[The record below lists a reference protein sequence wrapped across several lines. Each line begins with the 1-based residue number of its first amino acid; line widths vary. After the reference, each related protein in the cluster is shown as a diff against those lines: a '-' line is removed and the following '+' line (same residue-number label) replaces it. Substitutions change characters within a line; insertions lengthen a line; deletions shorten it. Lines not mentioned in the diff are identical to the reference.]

1 MLNKTIKNL
10 ENELSPED
18 IKKISNI
25 YAEKFREFR
34 EIRFTSQAECAKH
47 FKVSQ
52 PTISNIENGSR
63 LPKLNLELQIKKDW
77 GLSLETVTNHVFN
90 GEVALDTTSM
100 KILDTLQAELPGL
113 SENGKD
119 SIFAS
124 LKHIINLDKGGSF
137 QFMEHSTALTSQF
150 RRYGWSFTMRQLLNH
165 MRDHLNALVP
175 YDRLV
180 ITRRHPNIP
189 GAYSESIVIS
199 THMVWWNHWDNK
211 ESINRTEGI
220 HSSELLKIFD
230 KNDAMGDQDL
240 ILTEINHHDETH
252 IYSNYNSSLWF
263 PVTMDQNEESLLIFT
278 RHKGHGYGDFSIQDY
293 NTIKN
298 LLNHWIPDHVHQFNP
313 GETNDLFGKV
323 V

>member
-1 MLNKTIKNL
+1 MVNKTIKNL
-10 ENELSPED
+10 ETDLSPED

-25 YAEKFREFR
+25 YAEKFKEFR
-34 EIRFTSQAECAKH
+34 EIRFTSQAECAKY

-77 GLSLETVTNHVFN
+77 GLSLETITNHVFN

-100 KILDTLQAELPGL
+100 KILDTLKGELPGL

-124 LKHIINLDKGGSF
+124 LKHIINLDKGGNF
-137 QFMEHSTALTSQF
+137 QFMEHSTALTTQF

-211 ESINRTEGI
+211 KSVNRTEGI

-230 KNDAMGDQDL
+230 TNDAMSEQDL
-240 ILTEINHHDETH
+240 ILTEINSQDEKS

-263 PVTMDQNEESLLIFT
+263 PITMDQNEESLLIFT

-298 LLNHWIPDHVHQFNP
+298 ILNVWIPENVHQFAP
-313 GETNDLFGKV
+313 GATNDIFGKV
-323 V
+323 S

>member
-1 MLNKTIKNL
+1 MINKTIQN
-10 ENELSPED
+10 SED
-18 IKKISNI
+18 DISFTDSKKIQSV
-25 YAEKFREFR
+25 YSEKFKEFR
-34 EIRFTSQAECAKH
+34 ELRFSSQAECAKH
-47 FKVSQ
+47 FEVSQ

-63 LPKLNLELQIKKDW
+63 LPKQGLEIQIKKEW
-77 GLSLETVTNHVFN
+77 GLSLETVIDYVIN
-90 GEVALDTTSM
+90 GDENFDTTTM
-100 KILDTLQAELPGL
+100 QILDMLKSELPSI
-113 SENGKD
+113 SENGKE

-124 LKHIINLDKGGSF
+124 IKHIMNLDKGGNF

-165 MRDHLNALVP
+165 MRDNLNALVP
-175 YDRLV
+175 YDRMV

-211 ESINRTEGI
+211 KSVNRTEGI
-220 HSSELLKIFD
+220 HASDLKNIFTD
-230 KNDAMGDQDL
+230 TDPMGDKDL
-240 ILTEINHHDETH
+240 IITEIQSDNENH
-252 IYSNYNSSLWF
+252 IYANYNSSLWF
-263 PVTMDQNEESLLIFT
+263 PITMDNNEESLLIFT
-278 RHKGHGYGDFSIQDY
+278 RHMGHGYGDFTVQDY

-298 LLNHWIPDHVHQFNP
+298 LLNHWIPDNVHQFNP